1 MIELIRKTDIDFMG
15 ARRYTLMISGAL
27 VLLGLYGVFQIFT
40 GRANL
45 GIEIAGGTSI
55 QVRFERPVGM
65 EEVRK
70 ILTAEGFGEAS
81 LQEVPGENILI
92 VKVGTKG
99 KGEQMVGDRTVELL
113 RKRYPDNP
121 LTVES
126 MSEIGPAI
134 GKKLRTDALFA
145 LAVSA
150 LAIVIYLAWR
160 FEFKFGVAATIAT
173 FHDVVTLVG
182 IFTLLGKEIDLLFI
196 TALLTIGGYSLT
208 DTVVVFD
215 RIRENIRLRKK
226 GTFSET
232 INLSVNEVLSRTVIT
247 SLTTFLAC
255 LSLLVLGGIVLR
267 DFAFALAA
275 GVVVGTYSSV
285 FVASPIV
292 AIWRGEKMIQVKR

>member
-1 MIELIRKTDIDFMG
+1 MMELIRKTDIDFMG
-15 ARRYTLMISGAL
+15 VRRYTLMISGAL
-27 VLLGLYGVFQIFT
+27 ILLGLYGIFQIFT

-70 ILTAEGFGEAS
+70 MLTAEGFGEAS

-92 VKVGTKG
+92 IKVGTKG

-113 RKRYPDNP
+113 RKRFPGNP

-255 LSLLVLGGIVLR
+255 LSLLFLGGIVLR
-267 DFAFALAA
+267 DFALALAL

-292 AIWRGEKMIQVKR
+292 AVWRGEKMIQVKR

>member
-1 MIELIRKTDIDFMG
+1 MMELIRKTDIDFMR
-15 ARRYTLMISGAL
+15 ARRVTLVVSGAL
-27 VLLGLYGVFQIFT
+27 ILLGLYGVFQIFT

-70 ILTAEGFGEAS
+70 ALSAEGFGEAS
-81 LQEVPGENILI
+81 LQEVPGANILI
-92 VKVGTKG
+92 IKVGTKG
-99 KGEQMVGDRTVELL
+99 KGEQMVGDRTVDLL
-113 RKRYPDNP
+113 RKTFPSNP
-121 LTVES
+121 PTVES

-160 FEFKFGVAATIAT
+160 FEFKFGVAATLAT

-232 INLSVNEVLSRTVIT
+232 INLSVNEVLSRTLIT
-247 SLTTFLAC
+247 SLTTFMAC
-255 LSLLVLGGIVLR
+255 LALLILGGIVLR
-267 DFAFALAA
+267 DFAFALSV
-275 GVVVGTYSSV
+275 GVIVGTYSSV

-292 AIWRGEKMIQVKR
+292 AAWRGEKMVQVKR

>member
-15 ARRYTLMISGAL
+15 MRRYTMMVSGAL

-55 QVRFERPVGM
+55 QVRFERPVAM
-65 EEVRK
+65 EEVRTMLK
-70 ILTAEGFGEAS
+70 DEGFGEAT

-92 VKVGTKG
+92 IKVGTKRQ
-99 KGEQMVGDRTVELL
+99 GEQMVGDRTVELL
-113 RKRYPDNP
+113 RKRYPGNP

-247 SLTTFLAC
+247 SLTTFMAC
-255 LSLLVLGGIVLR
+255 LALLLLGGIVLR
-267 DFAFALAA
+267 DFAFALAI

-285 FVASPIV
+285 FIASPIV

>member
-15 ARRYTLMISGAL
+15 MRRYTMMVSGAL

-55 QVRFERPVGM
+55 QVRFERPVAM
-65 EEVRK
+65 EEVRTMLK
-70 ILTAEGFGEAS
+70 DEGFGEAT

-92 VKVGTKG
+92 IKVGTKRQ
-99 KGEQMVGDRTVELL
+99 GEQMVGDRTGEPL
-113 RKRYPDNP
+113 RKRYPGNP

-247 SLTTFLAC
+247 SLTTFMAC
-255 LSLLVLGGIVLR
+255 LALLLLGGIVLR
-267 DFAFALAA
+267 DFAFALAV

-285 FVASPIV
+285 FIASPIV
-292 AIWRGEKMIQVKR
+292 AVWRGEKMVQVKR

>member
-1 MIELIRKTDIDFMG
+1 
-15 ARRYTLMISGAL
+15 
-27 VLLGLYGVFQIFT
+27 
-40 GRANL
+40 
-45 GIEIAGGTSI
+45 
-55 QVRFERPVGM
+55 
-65 EEVRK
+65 
-70 ILTAEGFGEAS
+70 
-81 LQEVPGENILI
+81 
-92 VKVGTKG
+92 
-99 KGEQMVGDRTVELL
+99 MVGDRTVELL
-113 RKRYPDNP
+113 RKRFPDNP

-145 LAVSA
+145 LAVSG

-215 RIRENIRLRKK
+215 RIRENIRLRKM
-226 GTFSET
+226 GTFSGT

-255 LSLLVLGGIVLR
+255 LALLVLGGIVLR
-267 DFAFALAA
+267 DFAFALAV

>member
-1 MIELIRKTDIDFMG
+1 MMELVRKTDIDFMG
-15 ARRYTLMISGAL
+15 VRRYSLMVSGAL
-27 VLLGLYGVFQIFT
+27 ILLGLYGVFQIFT

-55 QVRFERPVGM
+55 QVRFEKPVGM

-70 ILTAEGFGEAS
+70 VLSAEGIGEVS
-81 LQEVPGENILI
+81 LQEVPGENTLI
-92 VKVGTKG
+92 IKVGARG
-99 KGEQMVGDRTVELL
+99 KGEKMVGDRTVERL
-113 RKRYPDNP
+113 RKRFPANAM
-121 LTVES
+121 TVES

-145 LAVSA
+145 LSVSA

-226 GTFSET
+226 ATFSET

-247 SLTTFLAC
+247 SLTTLLAC
-255 LSLLVLGGIVLR
+255 LALLFLGGIVLR
-267 DFAFALAA
+267 DFAFALSI
-275 GVVVGTYSSV
+275 GIVVGTYSSV

-292 AIWRGEKMIQVKR
+292 AVWRGEKMIQVKR

>member
-1 MIELIRKTDIDFMG
+1 MELIRKTDIDFMG
-15 ARRYTLMISGAL
+15 LRRYTLMVSGAL
-27 VLLGLYGVFQIFT
+27 VLLGFYGMFQIFT

-55 QVRFERPVGM
+55 QLRFEQPVGM
-65 EEVRK
+65 EDVRK
-70 ILTAEGFGEAS
+70 VLTAEGVGEAS
-81 LQEVPGENILI
+81 LQAVPGENILI
-92 VKVGTKG
+92 IKVGTRG
-99 KGEQMVGDRTVELL
+99 MGEKMVGDRTVDLL
-113 RKRYPDNP
+113 RKNFPSNP
-121 LTVES
+121 ITVES

-134 GKKLRTDALFA
+134 GKKLRTDAIFA
-145 LAVSA
+145 LTVSA
-150 LAIVIYLAWR
+150 LAIMIYLAWR

-226 GTFSET
+226 ATFSET
-232 INLSVNEVLSRTVIT
+232 VNLSVNEVLSRTVIT
-247 SLTTFLAC
+247 ALTTFMAC
-255 LSLLVLGGIVLR
+255 VALLFLGGVVLR
-267 DFAFALAA
+267 DFAFALAV
-275 GVVVGTYSSV
+275 GIVVGTYSSV

-292 AIWRGEKMIQVKR
+292 AVWRGEKMIQVKR

>member
-1 MIELIRKTDIDFMG
+1 MMELIKKTELDFMG
-15 ARRYTLMISGAL
+15 VRRYTLMVSGAL
-27 VLLGLYGVFQIFT
+27 ILLGLYGVFQIFT

-55 QVRFERPVGM
+55 QVRFEQPVGM

-70 ILTAEGFGEAS
+70 ILASEGFGEAS

-92 VKVGTKG
+92 IKVGTRDQ
-99 KGEQMVGDRTVELL
+99 GEKMVGDRTVDLL
-113 RKRYPDNP
+113 RKSFPANP
-121 LTVES
+121 MTVES

-145 LAVSA
+145 LSVSA

-173 FHDVVTLVG
+173 LHDVVTLVG

-247 SLTTFLAC
+247 SLTTFMAC
-255 LSLLVLGGIVLR
+255 ISLLFLGGVVLR
-267 DFAFALAA
+267 DFAFALAV

-292 AIWRGEKMIQVKR
+292 AVWRGEKMIQVKR